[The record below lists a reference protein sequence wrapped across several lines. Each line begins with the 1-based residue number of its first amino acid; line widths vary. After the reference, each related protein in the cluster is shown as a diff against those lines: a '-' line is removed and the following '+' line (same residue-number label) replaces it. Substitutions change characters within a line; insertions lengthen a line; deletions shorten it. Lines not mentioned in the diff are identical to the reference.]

1 MSMMPEYQSLKNV
14 EIPKYFHSLVAF
26 LELVSQ
32 HLYTKG
38 NFFINLKKWDV
49 NLKNFP

>member
-1 MSMMPEYQSLKNV
+1 MMPEYQSLKNV

-26 LELVSQ
+26 FGVGFTTFIYKRE
-32 HLYTKG
+32 
-38 NFFINLKKWDV
+38 FFLLILKKWDV